1 MRVLI
6 TGGAGFIGS
15 HLAEALLDAGHEV
28 TALDDLST
36 GQFEN
41 IQHLESDRRFTW
53 VLGSV
58 TDDRLVS
65 TLINRA
71 DVVFHLAAAVG
82 VRLVV
87 EQPIHT
93 IETNVTA
100 PRRSCVMRSRRPQAG
115 VGGLDIGGLRQG
127 HRAAIPRGCR
137 PGAGAAEQDA
147 VGLRHQ
153 QVARRVPGARRTGR
167 SSGCR

>member
-1 MRVLI
+1 MGPIPAIGTRVRRDMRVLI

-15 HLAEALLDAGHEV
+15 HLAEALLRAGHEV

-53 VLGSV
+53 VPGSV

-71 DVVFHLAAAVG
+71 DVVFHLAGAVG
-82 VRLVV
+82 VRLGV
-87 EQPIHT
+87 EPPIHT
-93 IETNVTA
+93 IETNASGTEPV
-100 PRRSCVMRSRRPQAG
+100 
-115 VGGLDIGGLRQG
+115 
-127 HRAAIPRGCR
+127 
-137 PGAGAAEQDA
+137 
-147 VGLRHQ
+147 LRHAHKRRALVV
-153 QVARRVPGARRTGR
+153 VASTSEVYGKGTRLPF
-167 SSGCR
+167 